1 MGQRHQLF
9 VVAKIWNR
17 YRTLAVAHRQW
28 LYEIGPVERC
38 LRLIQIFQAGPNQ
51 IPIKQE
57 LRAACEKD
65 DDFWTMDFVQPFP
78 FIATCLLV
86 GSSFEPEHGY
96 QHRVHSL
103 RFNVTLDQIDN
114 NDGITIIDISDTTD
128 IRYCFAFPDD
138 WPRKPLKPLSA
149 LGYLVRYETNPC
161 GDEDEDED
169 EHSEVG
175 EEEEEDQEEATDQ
188 FKIEDYTTLI
198 PPEYLSLPRY
208 RLEKNRMITKDILR
222 NWLNSTA
229 GDDKSLDHDEQQA
242 QLVGTKQSLREQT
255 MEQLVDTLL
264 RDPDHD
270 PDAIAE
276 ARHLPDFALK
286 LRNKISSLAA
296 AHELPSSPALVRC
309 LGIAFDG
316 QTEIDL
322 SSMTQITPSLL
333 VEAISSLL
341 ESGIVKSLDLS
352 HLRQLSEKDL
362 EGIVHTKP
370 GLETLYILQMPQISL
385 QCVGSLWAKNTAFKE
400 IYHTDLF
407 GRPLNLSHRYSNL
420 VVGLQSP
427 IISDTRNPIKNILFA
442 RVLSKMYNG
451 EPNLRKDDG
460 ITVDWQRS
468 ELGLSGS
475 HEVNHMFFS
484 VFPISDMLLTPN
496 KIINGLVN
504 FLRCAFTNSDS
515 CALSESYLAG
525 YTMAKSF
532 ASASPYKT
540 DDSTTIGPFPN
551 VLYKACSTAA
561 RTISTLWPVPFPHL
575 CLGELSIV
583 IINEKSPSTRME
595 KSSPSKFRLA
605 VVSPKTADK
614 SEGYRVQSLEAYL
627 EGLLEHSSGIQREK
641 IATLLQYWKQRMSF
655 VGSCRAAEI
664 DELLPTAEKNM
675 EKVKQSR
682 VWEIISHAW
691 DRE

>member
-9 VVAKIWNR
+9 VVAKIRNR

-28 LYEIGPVERC
+28 LYEMGPVERC

-65 DDFWTMDFVQPFP
+65 DDFWTTDSMQPFP

-86 GSSFEPEHGY
+86 GSSFEPEDGY

-103 RFNVTLDQIDN
+103 PFNVTLDQIDN
-114 NDGITIIDISDTTD
+114 NDGITIIDLSDTKN
-128 IRYCFAFPDD
+128 IRYCFAFLDD
-138 WPRKPLKPLSA
+138 WPQKPLKPLSA
-149 LGYLVRYETNPC
+149 NGYLVRYETNP
-161 GDEDEDED
+161 GRDEDEDED
-169 EHSEVG
+169 EHSEI
-175 EEEEEDQEEATDQ
+175 EEE
-188 FKIEDYTTLI
+188 KY
-198 PPEYLSLPRY
+198 
-208 RLEKNRMITKDILR
+208 RMITKDILR
-222 NWLNSTA
+222 NWLNPTA

-255 MEQLVDTLL
+255 MEQLIDTLL

-270 PDAIAE
+270 PDAMAE
-276 ARHLPDFALK
+276 ARHLPDFASK

-296 AHELPSSPALVRC
+296 ANELPSSPALVRC

-316 QTEIDL
+316 QTAVDL
-322 SSMTQITPSLL
+322 SSMTQITPGLL

-362 EGIVHTKP
+362 EGIVRTKS

-385 QCVGSLWAKNTAFKE
+385 LCVGSLWAKNTAFKE

-407 GRPLNLSHRYSNL
+407 GRPLNLTHRYSNL

-427 IISDTRNPIKNILFA
+427 CITDTRNPIKNILFA

-475 HEVNHMFFS
+475 HEENHMFFS
-484 VFPISDMLLTPN
+484 VFPINDMLLTPT
-496 KIINGLVN
+496 KIVNGLVN
-504 FLRCAFTNSDS
+504 FLRCASIDSDS

-525 YTMAKSF
+525 YTMVKSF

-551 VLYKACSTAA
+551 LLYKACSTTA
-561 RTISTLWPVPFPHL
+561 RTISPLWPVPFPYL
-575 CLGELSIV
+575 CPGELSIV
-583 IINEKSPSTRME
+583 IINEQSPSTRLE
-595 KSSPSKFRLA
+595 KTFPSKFRLA
-605 VVSPKTADK
+605 VISPKTADK
-614 SEGYRVQSLEAYL
+614 SDGYRVQSLEAYL
-627 EGLLEHSSGIQREK
+627 EGLTECSSGIRSEEV
-641 IATLLQYWKQRMSF
+641 AALLQYWKQRMSF
-655 VGSCRAAEI
+655 VGSCEAAEI
-664 DELLPTAEKNM
+664 DELLPTAEKNL
-675 EKVKQSR
+675 EKVKQSCIWGNVSR
-682 VWEIISHAW
+682 AW